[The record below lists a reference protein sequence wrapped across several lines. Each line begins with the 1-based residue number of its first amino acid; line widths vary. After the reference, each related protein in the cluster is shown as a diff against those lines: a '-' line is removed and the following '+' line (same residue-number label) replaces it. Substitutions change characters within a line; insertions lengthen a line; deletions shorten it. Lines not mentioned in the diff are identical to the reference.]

1 MKQFHYNYIYTGDTK
16 WGEVFFSE
24 IFGQDYFKYFRTEKD
39 NLSYFQNLLLMA
51 NYSRKVK
58 RLIGQPFKRMV
69 YKNLFY
75 HDFGNELPVSII
87 FQGNK
92 TKFFNDYSFIKELR
106 KRNPKGKL
114 VLYMIDIV
122 SKNKELDPEYVNTT
136 FDLIVTY
143 DKKDADK
150 YGWVYVPTPFSK
162 VELPDSNEYPNTD
175 VYFCGSAKERLNEL
189 VKFYD
194 LCNGKGIKCDFYLP
208 DKIDD
213 GLKCRDGIHYSTT
226 LKYKENLGRLSRA
239 KCNLELMQEGAVG
252 FTPRLWEAI
261 MYDKHLVSN
270 NKVIKE
276 SPYYY
281 EKGIHFIDEG
291 IDAISEK
298 IQKPIVYPKEIKALL
313 SPKHL
318 LRVIDQELVKI

>member
-1 MKQFHYNYIYTGDTK
+1 MDGLNYNYIYTGDNK
-16 WGEVFFSE
+16 WGEVFFSDL
-24 IFGQDYFKYFRTEKD
+24 FGMEGFKYFQTEKD
-39 NLSYFQNLLLMA
+39 NLSIFQKLLQMA
-51 NYSRKVK
+51 HYSRKVR
-58 RLIGQPFKRMV
+58 RLIGTPFKHIV
-69 YKNLFY
+69 YRHLFT
-75 HDFGNELPVSII
+75 HKFDNNTPICII

-92 TKFFNDYSFIKELR
+92 TKFFNDPNFISELR
-106 KRNPKGKL
+106 KRNPNGKL
-114 VLYMIDIV
+114 VLYMIDLV
-122 SKNKELDPEYVNTT
+122 SKNKELDPEYCNRV

-143 DKKDADK
+143 DKKDAEK

-162 VELPDSNEYPNTD
+162 VELSGVKEYPETA
-175 VYFCGSAKERLNEL
+175 VYFCGSAKERLDEL
-189 VKFYD
+189 IKFYD
-194 LCNGKGIKCDFYLP
+194 LCDAKGIKCNFYLP

-213 GLKCRDGIHYSTT
+213 GLKCRDGIHYSTI
-226 LKYKENLGRLSRA
+226 LKYKENLCRLSRA
-239 KCNLELMQEGAVG
+239 KCNLELMQDGAVG

-270 NKVIKE
+270 NKAIKE

-281 EKGIHFIDEG
+281 EEGIHFIDEG

-298 IQKPIVYPKEIKALL
+298 IQKPIVYPNEIKALL